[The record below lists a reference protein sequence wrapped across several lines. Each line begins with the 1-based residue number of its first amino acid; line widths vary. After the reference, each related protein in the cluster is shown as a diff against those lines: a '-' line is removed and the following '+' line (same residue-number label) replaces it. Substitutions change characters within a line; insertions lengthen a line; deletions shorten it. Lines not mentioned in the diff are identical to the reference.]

1 MKALKIQESTEFK
14 RKEDTKSGL
23 DVGIQRSQN
32 PNNFANADSYKLK
45 LTNEDFLNKIM
56 NELEEFTFSVV
67 MDITDPDEKGNPTF
81 EPPQLEFFKRS
92 FIEVESKIE
101 GMIRALKSIKR

>member
-1 MKALKIQESTEFK
+1 LAVVALY
-14 RKEDTKSGL
+14 
-23 DVGIQRSQN
+23 
-32 PNNFANADSYKLK
+32 A
-45 LTNEDFLNKIM
+45 EDFDSGGDRFFGTFVTDYLDLNGGPTY
-56 NELEEFTFSVV
+56 L